1 MKRISLV
8 LAALFLT
15 ATLGYAQG
23 PPTTPPGQARR
34 FPSLDEQL
42 KNAHVVPGSELE
54 KLIKKNQDF
63 SKLKDKDA
71 DDPIVPPWLKVYWR
85 KGHPEANYD
94 NDNDPTGGYPLVLKE
109 ILEWMVTHQD
119 LKPGNPNAT
128 MAPGRNFQDLDADA
142 DDESTTSAMG
152 FRRITTLGATAGTNV
167 RTSGAQTV
175 SRSESDIRINY
186 WNPLKIIAASN
197 NIGGSGMQGQYYS
210 TDGGVTWGQTNLPL
224 ASGDAF
230 HSDPTVDWS
239 SDGTAWSTTMG
250 INSAQTVLKV
260 QSYKSTNGGATWTF
274 DGTISGSQTNT
285 DKQMQWVDHSA
296 TSAFANNNYVIWHN
310 GNPAFM
316 NRRTSTG
323 WGTPIQVSDG
333 QATGTCIGAD
343 VKTNSAG
350 DVFGFFPDTGS
361 RGIFVVK
368 STNGGA
374 SYGAPVKIRTTF
386 RGYDIGVPSFNSR
399 RALVYVSG
407 GAYKNGTTNNVYAV
421 WTDLSGDTGCASTTS
436 EPGSNVSST
445 CKTRIWFT
453 RSTDGGATW
462 SAAVKLNNQS
472 GLNDQFNPFL
482 AVDETNGT
490 LGAIYYDTVADAGRK
505 KVDVYYQ
512 MSSDGGATWQAAV
525 KVTTAMTDETVTG
538 ADSGNQF
545 GDYNSLSGY
554 GNAFFPSWTDR
565 RNNAKEEIWTAKVTT
580 STTATF
586 SISGNAGTTGA
597 TLSTSGGSATSDASS
612 NYTIANL
619 AAGTYTVTPSKSGC
633 TFSPTS
639 SSVTITSANVT
650 GVNFTASCTAP
661 TFSISGNAGTTGATV
676 TAGSSSATSDASSN
690 YSMSGFVAGTYTVT
704 PSKSGC
710 TFSPASSSV
719 TVTSA
724 NVTGVNFTATCGT
737 GDTQLTSGVA
747 VTGQS
752 VALNAWKYY
761 FITVPAGATNLTV
774 ATSAATADVDL
785 YTQFNVKPTTSA
797 WICRPYTSSGN
808 ETCSATNPSSG
819 TWWFGVN
826 GYAAG
831 NFTITAT
838 VTTPVAT
845 YSISGSAGTSG
856 ATVTAGSQGA
866 TSDGSNNYVISG
878 LANGTYTVTPSKSGC
893 TFSPTTLSVTVAG
906 ANVTG
911 NNFTASCSSSTLFSN
926 GFDSGTGWATAQV
939 SGTAGA
945 WTIVTSGTHPVI
957 AVHGGSGMARFNSYD
972 SASGS
977 QTRIYQTTGFAIP
990 GTATTATLKFWVYH
1004 DTGYSADADRVQ
1016 VQASTTGTWANVG
1029 TAINRY
1035 DGTTGWKQ
1043 HTIDLTA
1050 YKGTTVQLGFLGI
1063 SVFGNDV
1070 YIDDAVVTTP

>member
-1 MKRISLV
+1 MKRISLI
-8 LAALFLT
+8 LAALFVISST
-15 ATLGYAQG
+15 IYAQ
-23 PPTTPPGQARR
+23 PTTPPGQAKK

-42 KNAHVVPGSELE
+42 KKAHANPGSELE

-94 NDNDPTGGYPLVLKE
+94 NVNDPTGGYPLVLKE
-109 ILEWMVTHQD
+109 ILEWMMTHQD
-119 LKPGNPNAT
+119 LKPGNPDAS
-128 MAPGRNFQDLDADA
+128 MAPGYQFGDLDADEA
-142 DDESTTSAMG
+142 DKPTILMSRFGPIVA
-152 FRRITTLGATAGTNV
+152 LGASAGTNV

-186 WNPLKIIAASN
+186 WDPTKIIAASN

-239 SDGTAWSTTMG
+239 FDGTAWSTTMG

-285 DKQMQWVDHSA
+285 DKQMQWIDHSA
-296 TSAFANNNYVIWHN
+296 TSAYKDQNYVIWPN

-316 NRRTSTG
+316 NRRTASG
-323 WGTPIQVSDG
+323 WGTPIQVSDA

-343 VKTNSAG
+343 VKTNSSG

-361 RGIFVVK
+361 PRLFVGK

-374 SYGAPVKIRTTF
+374 SYGAPVKITTTY

-399 RALVYVSG
+399 RALVYISG
-407 GAYKNGTTNNVYAV
+407 GAYKNGTTNNVYAL
-421 WTDLSGDTGCASTTS
+421 WTNLSGDSGCSSTTS
-436 EPGSNVSST
+436 EPGSSVTST
-445 CKTRIWFT
+445 CKTRIWFS

-482 AVDETNGT
+482 AVDETNGN
-490 LGAIYYDTVADAGRK
+490 LGAIYYDTVADAGRL
-505 KVDVYYQ
+505 KVDIYYQ

-597 TLSTSGGSATSDASS
+597 TVSTTGGSATSDASS

-633 TFSPTS
+633 TFSPAS

-650 GVNFTASCTAP
+650 GINFTASCTAP
-661 TFSISGNAGTTGATV
+661 TFTISGNVGTSGATV
-676 TAGSSSATSDASSN
+676 TAGSSSTTSDASSN
-690 YSMSGFVAGTYTVT
+690 YTMAGFVAGTYTVT

-719 TVTSA
+719 TITSSNA
-724 NVTGVNFTATCGT
+724 VANFTATCGT

-747 VTGQS
+747 LTGQS
-752 VALNAWKYY
+752 VALNQWKYY

-774 ATSAATADVDL
+774 STSAATADVDL
-785 YTQFNVKPTTSA
+785 YTQFNAKPTSTTY
-797 WICRPYTSSGN
+797 ICRPFTASGN

-838 VTTPVAT
+838 VTMPVAT
-845 YSISGSAGTSG
+845 FSISGSAGTTG

-866 TSDGSNNYVISG
+866 TSDASNNYVISG

-893 TFSPTTLSVTVAG
+893 TFSPASLSVTVAG

-911 NNFTASCSSSTLFSN
+911 NNFTASCSVASTLFSN
-926 GFDSGTGWATAQV
+926 GFESGTGWATAQV
-939 SGTAGA
+939 SGTGGA
-945 WTIVTSGTHPVI
+945 WTIVTAGTHPVI
-957 AVHGGSGMARFNSYD
+957 APHGGSDLARFNSYD

-990 GTATTATLKFWVYH
+990 GTATTVTLKFWVYH
-1004 DTGYSADADRVQ
+1004 ETGFSTDADRVQ
-1016 VQASTTGTWANVG
+1016 VQASTAGTWSNVG

-1035 DGTTGWKQ
+1035 DGSTGWKQ
-1043 HTIDLTA
+1043 HTIDMTA